1 MKDNGGSIN
10 QLHMVQEISQLVL
23 SCSNT
28 PLKVLLQRIAET
40 GCQIFRFNS
49 AVVSLLNSEKN
60 TYTPRVVTGSTHFS
74 PNSNVAEVTG
84 EVVKRI
90 FADRYRVKVIYYEQS
105 PQDSAVYFNPQDI
118 ERRTQKRRPSGEWH
132 ERDVLLCR
140 LLDSNGETGGYIS
153 FLHPADDCRLSR
165 DLFYNLEI
173 FSRCASSAV
182 EYHTMFSNLRK
193 NERHLKQLLVSS
205 NIFRLQLDLDE
216 LFNEIVWAVNFSS
229 SFNVVALGLVNKKSR
244 SMDIRAAA
252 CTDKVK
258 LNQIRELQ
266 FPLASIMPLF
276 RDEYSR
282 GKAFYIN
289 KPENVLERFREIYY
303 GMSSMTGAAH
313 EPNCKTLLIQIKS
326 QNNNLYGLLL
336 ADDYGNL
343 TNVSDEEIRILEI
356 FANNIAIAIDNRNIY
371 VQLRKKILKLEDE
384 IAQYEPDFKENPNL
398 AIKKMVDRIFKDFK
412 RSV

>member
-1 MKDNGGSIN
+1 MKDNGGAIN
-10 QLHMVQEISQLVL
+10 QLHMIQEISQLVL

-28 PLKVLLQRIAET
+28 PRKVLLQRIAET

-49 AVVSLLNSEKN
+49 AVVSLMDSEKK
-60 TYTPRVVTGSTHFS
+60 TFTPRVATGSAHFS
-74 PNSNVAEVTG
+74 PNSNVAAVTD
-84 EVVKRI
+84 EVVKRF
-90 FADRYRVKVIYYEQS
+90 FADRYRVKMIYYEQA
-105 PQDSAVYFNPQDI
+105 PQDAAIYFNPQDI

-165 DLFYNLEI
+165 DLFYNMEI

-182 EYHTMFSNLRK
+182 EYHAMFSNLRK

-229 SFNVVALGLVNKKSR
+229 SFNVVALGLVNKGSR
-244 SMDIRAAA
+244 SIDIRAAA

-258 LNQIRELQ
+258 LNQIRGLQ

-303 GMSSMTGAAH
+303 GVAH
-313 EPNCKTLLIQIKS
+313 GLNCKTLLIQIKS
-326 QNNNLYGLLL
+326 KNNNLYGLLL
-336 ADDYGNL
+336 ADDHGNL
-343 TNVSDEEIRILEI
+343 TNVSDEEIHILEI